1 MTDPDHALAEL
12 SRAERALARAVDV
25 VDLLDL
31 ARGAEIL
38 QAMIRALDA
47 GFELEQRASI
57 FRLRAERKLGG
68 WLRDNVRAG
77 NPQWSE
83 AETIRLGDYGITRS
97 QSSRWQS
104 FAGLTDE
111 RFHAYLDDCLAKGWD
126 VTAAG
131 LLRYAD
137 AVNGKIPADGIPP
150 YLILLPRK
158 GQCALQGF
166 LVKCDGPLT
175 GQHILNKSKA
185 RGNEEVRAI
194 LVACPDEVMAQVCYH
209 HNTSRFADAPYARR
223 ILLLQKIYL
232 YGWAHMKAFFDDLPW
247 KVRHPELTL
256 EGMLDAQD

>member
-137 AVNGKIPADGIPP
+137 AVNGKIAPDGIPP

-175 GQHILNKSKA
+175 GQHIISKQMA
-185 RGNEEVRAI
+185 RGNVLIRDW
-194 LVACPDEVMAQVCYH
+194 LRTCPPEIMADVCYA
-209 HNTSRFADAPYARR
+209 HNVGKTADAPLARR
-223 ILLLQKIYL
+223 ILLLQKVYL
-232 YGWAHMKAFFDDLPW
+232 YGWEHMRMTIDGLPW
-247 KVRHPELTL
+247 KVPMRSLTL
-256 EGMLDAQD
+256 EGMLDAE

>member
-1 MTDPDHALAEL
+1 MTDPDNALAEL

-38 QAMIRALDA
+38 QAMIQALDA

-137 AVNGKIPADGIPP
+137 AVNGKIAPDGIPP

-166 LVKCDGPLT
+166 LVKCDGPIT
-175 GQHILNKSKA
+175 GQHIISKQMA
-185 RGNEEVRAI
+185 RGNAEIRDW
-194 LVACPDEVMAQVCYH
+194 LRTCPAEIMADVCYS
-209 HNTSRFADAPYARR
+209 HNVSKYADAPLARR
-223 ILLLQKIYL
+223 ILLLQKVYL
-232 YGWAHMKAFFDDLPW
+232 YGWAHMQATIDGLPW
-247 KVRHPELTL
+247 KVPMRSLTL
-256 EGMLDAQD
+256 EGMLDAE